1 MVEFRT
7 LAPYKYSHFI
17 FTKFQEEK
25 RFISTENFRNGFQL
39 KISVVGSVMIVL
51 NMKTVAYVYMFVPY
65 SAVFIIS
72 SEGITVSSVIC
83 PDMVR
88 PYMWSPPL

>member
-1 MVEFRT
+1 MHCLKAHTAIDSVKAF
-7 LAPYKYSHFI
+7 PNIKVY
-17 FTKFQEEK
+17 
-25 RFISTENFRNGFQL
+25 IS
-39 KISVVGSVMIVL
+39 
-51 NMKTVAYVYMFVPY
+51 MFVPY

-88 PYMWSPPL
+88 QSVIDMVVERTNTDCVIFM